1 MQMPTNL
8 TPSPYATLR
17 QEITEVLLASRAKAR
32 QLVER
37 EIASAHWE
45 VGRLLNT
52 HLETHGTRAHYGEQ
66 VVQQLAAD
74 LEIDYRR
81 LYEMLRVYRALPIFR
96 ATGKLT
102 WTHYLTLLK
111 APEETREHYAQR
123 AEEEGLSVRQLQ
135 EVIASAPALPPS
147 AQTTEVQRKTASKL
161 NARRGILHAYRLAEL
176 FHPNG
181 KHELVLDLGFTLR
194 RQVDLKD
201 VVDPEA
207 GTVVVSTRR
216 GKGYTLARAE
226 VKRDR
231 LFTFVALV
239 KRVVD
244 GDTLLVEVDCG
255 FGCWMQQRLRLRGID
270 TPELK
275 TAEGQRTSAFVQD
288 ALGQVDFV
296 VVKTARP
303 DKYDRYLADV
313 FYLPGEHDA
322 GKVAA
327 EGIYLNSHL
336 LKAGLASAF

>member
-1 MQMPTNL
+1 MSSNL

-17 QEITEVLLASRAKAR
+17 QEITAVLLASREKAR

-45 VGRLLNT
+45 VGRLLNA
-52 HLETHGTRAHYGEQ
+52 HLEAHGTRAHYGEQ

-96 ATGKLT
+96 TSGKLT
-102 WTHYLTLLK
+102 WSHYLTLLK
-111 APEETREHYAQR
+111 APDETREHYAKL
-123 AEEEGLSVRQLQ
+123 AAEEGLSVRQLQ
-135 EVIASAPALPPS
+135 EAIAADASALPPP
-147 AQTTEVQRKTASKL
+147 QTTPRKPVSGLRAK
-161 NARRGILHAYRLAEL
+161 RGILHTYRLVEL
-176 FHPNG
+176 CRPNSAR
-181 KHELVLDLGFTLR
+181 ELVLDLGFTLR

-201 VVDPEA
+201 VADAEL
-207 GTVVVSTRR
+207 GTVVASTRK
-216 GKGYTLARAE
+216 GKGYTLTRVE
-226 VKRDR
+226 VKREQ

-275 TAEGQRTSAFVQD
+275 TAEGRRAHAFVQD
-288 ALGQVDFV
+288 ALGQLDFV

-313 FYLPGEHDA
+313 FYLPGERDA

-327 EGIYLNSHL
+327 EGVYLNNQL
-336 LKAGLASAF
+336 LKEGLASAFVVGA